1 MLDIEKLRERKKK
14 LKLTTAEIASM
25 AELPVSTVS
34 KIMTGETK
42 NPSYV
47 TIEKINEVLARKEML
62 RRIYVYFESLK
73 EFIAL
78 NPEKSIDQIEYGRK
92 YFKEHSKDYD
102 FSGDIYGN
110 LALDKQKITL
120 ENIHQL
126 GEDKQ
131 IELLDGHLIYNEAPN
146 VKHQLLVQNI
156 GRVID
161 AYISANNGN
170 CRMFNVGINL
180 YFEDDDN
187 TLLIPDIVVLC
198 DDSKLGESGI
208 TGSPDWIIEV
218 VSPSTRRADYNNKM
232 HKYMC
237 QGVRE
242 YWIIDP
248 EKERVTTYIQGEP
261 MMAYVYGFEDVIPVY
276 IYDGQLEIRI
286 KDYIK

>member
-1 MLDIEKLRERKKK
+1 MFDIEKLKERKKK
-14 LKLTTAEIASM
+14 LKLTTAQLAEK

-42 NPSYV
+42 NPSYA
-47 TIEKINEVLARKEML
+47 TIEKIADVLNHEEMV
-62 RRIYVYFESLK
+62 RRVYAYFQ
-73 EFIAL
+73 AL
-78 NPEKSIDQIEYGRK
+78 QEYINKNPQKTVDQIEFGKK
-92 YFKEHSKDYD
+92 YFKENITSMDNDGYE
-102 FSGDIYGN
+102 GN
-110 LALDKQKITL
+110 LALAQQRIPI
-120 ENIHQL
+120 EYIHQL

-146 VKHQLLVQNI
+146 VRHQILVQNL
-156 GRVID
+156 GKAID
-161 AYISANNGN
+161 AYISANNGK

-198 DDSKLGESGI
+198 DESKLGESGI
-208 TGSPDWIIEV
+208 TGAPDWIIEV

-237 QGVRE
+237 QGVKE

-261 MMAYVYGFEDVIPVY
+261 MLAYVYAFEDVIPVG
-276 IYDGQLEIRI
+276 IYGGQLEIRI